1 MVADMDAALQRH
13 LDRMAERLL
22 ARLDA
27 IIGLAHRT
35 LDKVEAIEGR
45 MAWLDGR
52 LDALGRLA
60 EPGERPPPPRAC
72 RGRARRDGHGPPPG
86 GPPIP
91 RGR

>member
-1 MVADMDAALQRH
+1 MVAGMDTALQRQ

-27 IIGLAHRT
+27 IIALALRA
-35 LDKVEAIEGR
+35 LDKVEALEGR

-52 LDALGRLA
+52 VDALGRLA
-60 EPGERPPPPRAC
+60 DPGEPPPRPRAC
-72 RGRARRDGHGPPPG
+72 RGRARRDGHGPG
-86 GPPIP
+86 GPPMP